1 MNSIPST
8 ALRRTSAALNARRYA
23 IAGVCLLVVAIAL
36 RFYDISEYALLYDE
50 ARAALNSRGTLSEVI
65 DNTRHRNSSPILYP
79 VALWAVQKAA
89 STEFSVRLMP
99 AAASALTIAALL
111 FLMPRLGVPRRAAF
125 LAALLATLSAPAIEH
140 ARLTREYS
148 VDALIAALLI
158 AGLLQYLRDGKRAL
172 LCAALFVAPLLQYG
186 LILFGVA
193 ALGVAALAPSQTPV
207 CDARQTYA
215 AAIWGR
221 LKRRID
227 LLLPMSAFAA
237 ACALSWALTARHQW
251 TAGGWNSAGYLADY
265 YYKSGF
271 DAAAIAEFALNR
283 TWGLLSYHMPSI
295 IAAAALLAFG
305 ALLLS
310 SLKRRRCDAL
320 ALLCAL
326 ALGVS
331 LCAALMSLYPF
342 GGLHQHLYLGPI
354 IFLAAGGAF
363 HSLADG
369 AAAVARRAWLA
380 PALATTAAIV
390 ITLVSAAAIRQG
402 NSYYTANNIKA
413 VIAAL
418 DEREREG
425 DGVYVYRW
433 AVPFMEF
440 YKGEKPDNYFYEQM
454 PCLDH
459 TATSLDCV
467 PEALDNM
474 FRVLFNG
481 SRRIWLIHNVNVP
494 VQKEIAAYSQ
504 EITVEEIAIEETA
517 AIGWNTLHLI
527 TDFEEVVASIRKEGR
542 DMYDAVA
549 SEAPSAALPTTTS
562 ICKIMLYTTPS
573 GPAPRADTEAKFF
586 LHIYPTNAADLPTYG
601 GALENLDFGFI
612 NYGFLT
618 DDRCIIRRA
627 LPEYPIDRIHTGQF
641 VYPDGAVVWEAEL
654 PFNP

>member
-413 VIAAL
+413 VIAVL
-418 DEREREG
+418 DERERED

-549 SEAPSAALPTTTS
+549 SEAPSAVADYNLYLQDNALYYAKRP
-562 ICKIMLYTTPS
+562 C
-573 GPAPRADTEAKFF
+573 APADTEAKFF